1 MAIGRAQAGAGD
13 DRWVQWVLFGNVV
26 GEELMADDGA
36 AQTIVLGDMNASAI
50 LSRLMSVA
58 GSGQASIAPEK
69 ETQGS
74 TTTST
79 TL

>member
-1 MAIGRAQAGAGD
+1 M
-13 DRWVQWVLFGNVV
+13 V
-26 GEELMADDGA
+26 DDGA
-36 AQTIVLGDMNASAI
+36 AQTIVLGGMNASAI

>member
-1 MAIGRAQAGAGD
+1 
-13 DRWVQWVLFGNVV
+13 VQEMLVGFSEFLGNLV
-26 GEELMADDGA
+26 EDELMIDDGA

-58 GSGQASIAPEK
+58 GSGQAALAPEQ

-74 TTTST
+74 ATTTT